1 MPKSPEKVEVNALRK
16 EREFWLDQASIAT
29 AHTEE
34 AKYYMHRVELCERDL
49 AVYEVPFMLPEQV
62 EINAL
67 RKEREFWLSQAAYTV
82 QAERFEYFMA
92 KAEQSEAQLEE
103 YSEELRF
110 LESLTAPSVQPS
122 DALIEM
128 PF

>member
-1 MPKSPEKVEVNALRK
+1 MPMSPE
-16 EREFWLDQASIAT
+16 QA
-29 AHTEE
+29 
-34 AKYYMHRVELCERDL
+34 
-49 AVYEVPFMLPEQV
+49 

-67 RKEREFWLSQAAYTV
+67 RKELNFWLSQASDPTAHTEEYGYYV
-82 QAERFEYFMA
+82 HRAELSA
-92 KAEQSEAQLEE
+92 AQLEE

-122 DALIEM
+122 GALIVQ